1 MTSETLK
8 PTFHPYQLQ
17 FGRCSTW
24 LQDAKKIWIR
34 HPIFFALLAALVFGL
49 RRVLDSMA
57 MDIFIVLSYLTDAW
71 IFAWVALG
79 FAKGHE
85 GGSASIE
92 GLRFGVTLALL
103 MAFYIAATHYGT
115 MRIGKKMALT
125 YLTGQFGEFVLVGLV
140 IGLVYGPAGR
150 ASRRGAGV

>member
-1 MTSETLK
+1 MIELIVVIVI
-8 PTFHPYQLQ
+8 L
-17 FGRCSTW
+17 G
-24 LQDAKKIWIR
+24 I
-34 HPIFFALLAALVFGL
+34 LAAMV
-49 RRVLDSMA
+49 
-57 MDIFIVLSYLTDAW
+57 
-71 IFAWVALG
+71 VATYI